1 MGTAGSRDL
10 DADAVAAGWRITEI
24 RPGSPSA
31 SSDLIPFFDFIIGAG
46 DVVFTNDEKDM
57 FRVIQD
63 HIGKPLD
70 FRVWNSMTQSVR
82 ECSITPSTW
91 SGDGVLGLVIKYDDL
106 DFDSTPPSIHVLD
119 IFPNSPSSKAGL
131 QAFDDYLLGTPEV
144 VFVGLEEFDD
154 VILNAPPP
162 IRIFVYNRR
171 SCTIRTIDLAPD
183 CKWGGP
189 GSIGCDV
196 ACGILHRIPTETR
209 PVRYVSNGKA
219 SSTYTPGNCV

>member
-1 MGTAGSRDL
+1 
-10 DADAVAAGWRITEI
+10 
-24 RPGSPSA
+24 
-31 SSDLIPFFDFIIGAG
+31 
-46 DVVFTNDEKDM
+46 M

-63 HIGKPLD
+63 HIGKPLGTDVFVCPALSVTVYGVD

-162 IRIFVYNRR
+162 IRIFVSCVGARCRLPLTGRCR
-171 SCTIRTIDLAPD
+171 STTDVPARSAQSTWRPIANGAALAGTSP
-183 CKWGGP
+183 WR
-189 GSIGCDV
+189 
-196 ACGILHRIPTETR
+196 ACHCMRSR
-209 PVRYVSNGKA
+209 
-219 SSTYTPGNCV
+219 